1 MAHLGGGELRPL
13 SVVPSS
19 ASPVQLSTS
28 SADEELSSMSNS
40 ELDGGVFESKIS
52 EEPGVGGQSITCTS
66 SIVLCLKRH
75 PTLTK
80 LLEVQFICLKQ
91 FHNRRKFNS
100 VTSELVKNPTASF
113 FTPLQ
118 FIEKLSTAITAL
130 HRDSFSF
137 TPNTTKSGPIGDY
150 TITDRLNGIP
160 GIFPTLELISRVQE
174 SRQNP
179 LIKT

>member
-28 SADEELSSMSNS
+28 SADEELSSMSSS

-100 VTSELVKNPTASF
+100 VTSKLVKIRLPLFLRHYNSLKNFPLPSLLFIATHFRARQIRPNPVRSVT
-113 FTPLQ
+113 TPS
-118 FIEKLSTAITAL
+118 E
-130 HRDSFSF
+130 
-137 TPNTTKSGPIGDY
+137 
-150 TITDRLNGIP
+150 TD
-160 GIFPTLELISRVQE
+160 
-174 SRQNP
+174 
-179 LIKT
+179 